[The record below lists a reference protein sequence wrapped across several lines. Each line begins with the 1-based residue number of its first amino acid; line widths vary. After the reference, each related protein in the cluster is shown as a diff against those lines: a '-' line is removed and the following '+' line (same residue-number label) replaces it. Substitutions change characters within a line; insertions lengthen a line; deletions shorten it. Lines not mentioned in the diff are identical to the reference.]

1 MTNKSACRRYFDEL
15 YHYNPNH
22 DPRNGQFTSGPG
34 GARRFAK
41 SNYESVYG
49 EYLNRDGSLT
59 DKAKRRLKTK
69 TYDPLTENAKSKPKS
84 ESTNNSSSDSTNNSN
99 SDSNGN
105 GEKKKGGGDSPI
117 RIDKKGQIHPDDVN
131 KAMSQIEK
139 NIAADYGTRSN
150 AYSKTSDL
158 ARQVGN
164 LKDQARRDYANMQAS
179 SLDLSNMSDQ
189 DMRDYINRKSL
200 EQQYRQAITNES
212 TRGRDAI
219 DTFLTYGGAVLGMA
233 ATAATIAA
241 TIHTLRS

>member
-15 YHYNPNH
+15 YHYNPYH
-22 DPRNGQFTSGPG
+22 DPRNGQFTSGSG
-34 GARRFAK
+34 GAKRFAN

-84 ESTNNSSSDSTNNSN
+84 ESTDNSN
-99 SDSNGN
+99 SDSNESGKN
-105 GEKKKGGGDSPI
+105 KKGDGGDSPI

-131 KAMSQIEK
+131 KAMGQIEK

-164 LKDQARRDYANMQAS
+164 LRNDARRDYANMKANN
-179 SLDLSNMSDQ
+179 LDLSNMSDQ

-200 EQQYRQAITNES
+200 EQQYRQAVTNES

-233 ATAATIAA
+233 ATVATIAA
-241 TIHTLRS
+241 TVHTLRS